1 MTCPHCGAYSP
12 KNTSICNR
20 CGRRLPLLEAQRQN
34 QQEHFAS
41 PSYTLP
47 EHSGYGYG
55 YRQPEPTKLG
65 LFLEKVGTFLDENL
79 LENPTV
85 KKAVIAGAGV
95 LLVLIVLL
103 SVCCGSCGGK
113 QSAVSSTDVSYT
125 DVSATDT
132 SSSDISGS
140 VVSAADTSAQS

>member
-1 MTCPHCGAYSP
+1 MPF
-12 KNTSICNR
+12 KISIFHEFLNNQ
-20 CGRRLPLLEAQRQN
+20 LEQRRQN
-34 QQEHFAS
+34 QQEHSAS

-103 SVCCGSCGGK
+103 SVCCGSCGSCGGK